1 MIQPF
6 GWLEL
11 TGTILCM
18 LRKIIRMLVK
28 LFVTLFLLAI
38 LAFGLPRLITFFAS
52 ISKISSV
59 ATVTGE
65 KAAIV
70 FGAGLLRDGTP
81 SPVLKDRVSTA
92 AQLYFAGKVQKIL
105 MSGDNRFEDY
115 NEPASMQTYAI
126 ELGVPEE
133 AIVLDFA
140 GRRTYDTCYR
150 ARHIFGLEQAIL
162 VTQKYHLP
170 RALFTCNAIGLKSI
184 GVAAD
189 LRTYHPYSLTYWNV
203 RELPATL
210 VALWQVWVSHPLPV
224 MGELETIQFD

>member
-1 MIQPF
+1 
-6 GWLEL
+6 
-11 TGTILCM
+11 M
-18 LRKIIRMLVK
+18 LRKIIRMLFK
-28 LFVTLFLLAI
+28 LFGTLLLLAI
-38 LAFGLPRLITFFAS
+38 LTFGLPRLITFLAS
-52 ISKISSV
+52 INKISTV
-59 ATVTGE
+59 ATVSSE
-65 KAAIV
+65 KTAIV

-126 ELGVPEE
+126 ELGVPQE
-133 AIVLDFA
+133 AIVLDYA

-150 ARHIFGLEQAIL
+150 AKHIFGLEQAIL

-170 RALFTCNAIGLKSI
+170 RALFTCNGVGLKSI

-189 LRTYHPYSLTYWNV
+189 LRTCRPHSLTYWDV

-224 MGELETIQFD
+224 MGDPEPIQFE